1 MPLAASAATN
11 GTLASCRAFAELSES
26 VFLRRNQG
34 VPAATQKADWE
45 KVIAGKKDAAS
56 QRVLMGN
63 ILTYAYSPKARGISP
78 KQAKTQYF
86 QDCRASVEVS
96 KP

>member
-1 MPLAASAATN
+1 MAVTNEPLAI
-11 GTLASCRAFAELSES
+11 CRSFAELSES

-34 VPAATQKADWE
+34 VPAATQQADWE
-45 KVIAGKKDAAS
+45 KVIAGKKDAAA
-56 QRVLMGN
+56 QRALMGN
-63 ILTYAYSPKARGISP
+63 ILKYAYSPKARGVSP

-86 QDCRASVEVS
+86 RDCRASLEAG